1 MAAQVQDVLD
11 SRLAVARRVVGHIK
25 NGTSDLAEAP
35 MVNAASVYFDP
46 ARHARER
53 EVLFR
58 QSPQFVCLSSELPGP
73 GAYRTFDET
82 DTPIVVTRQ
91 GDGAVRAFLNICV
104 HRGARLVRE
113 AEGRANRFTCWFH
126 GWTFAAD
133 GRLIAAPEA
142 ERFEG
147 GMTGRD
153 HLISVPCAERHGMIF
168 VLPTPGGEMDIDAHL
183 GEFGAVLARLNL
195 EGAERVKSDV
205 LPVAANWKY
214 ALDTYGE
221 GYHFAALHKQTLAPY
236 FRNDITVYDRYGRH
250 HRVSFVERSWEDWVD
265 KPEETWGIR
274 PEAAGIH
281 YLFPNVVLFAGS
293 VSPGKTYLTIF
304 RHYPGEQPGETRTF
318 KTIYAFGGVRSEA
331 HRAEVEQAFD
341 ATAHVVRTEDY
352 VTAAEGWKNL
362 TAMPPGATV
371 VYGRQEIA
379 LQYQHRAIAEA
390 IGMPL
395 PAVAPTV
402 AEAAE

>member
-1 MAAQVQDVLD
+1 MAAPVEEILK
-11 SRLAVARRVVGHIK
+11 SRLATARRVVDHIR
-25 NGTSDLAEAP
+25 NGTSDLADAP
-35 MVNAASVYFDP
+35 LVNSASVYTDP

-53 EVLFR
+53 EVLFK
-58 QSPQFVCLSSELPGP
+58 QTPQFVCLSTELAEP

-82 DTPIVVTRQ
+82 GVPIVVARQ
-91 GDGAVRAFLNICV
+91 GDGSVRAFLNICL

-113 AEGRANRFTCWFH
+113 AEGKANRFTCWFH
-126 GWTFAAD
+126 GWTFAAT
-133 GRLIAAPEA
+133 GQRIAVPEA

-147 GMTGRD
+147 GLDGRD
-153 HLISVPCAERHGMIF
+153 HLISLPCAERHGMIF
-168 VLPTPGGEMDIDAHL
+168 VVPTPGASLDLDAHL
-183 GEFGAVLARLNL
+183 GEFDPVLAALNL

-205 LPVAANWKY
+205 LPVASNWKY

-236 FRNDITVYDRYGRH
+236 FRNDITIYDRYGRH
-250 HRVSFVERSWEDWVD
+250 HRVGFVERSWEQWVD

-274 PEAAGIH
+274 GEASGIH
-281 YLFPNVVLFAGS
+281 YLFPNIILFAGS

-304 RHYPGEQPGETRTF
+304 RHYPGEAVGETKTY
-318 KTIYAFGGVRSEA
+318 KTIYALGGVKSEE
-331 HRAEVEQAFD
+331 HRAEVADAFD

-362 TAMPPGATV
+362 TALPPGATV

-390 IGMPL
+390 IGLPL
-395 PAVAPTV
+395 PAASAPVA
-402 AEAAE
+402 AAAE